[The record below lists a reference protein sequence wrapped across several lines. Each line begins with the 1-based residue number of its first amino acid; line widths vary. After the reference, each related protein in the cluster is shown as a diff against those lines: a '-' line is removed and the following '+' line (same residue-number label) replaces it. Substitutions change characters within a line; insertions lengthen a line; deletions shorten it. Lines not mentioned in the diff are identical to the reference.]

1 MQAEARVLAADAPAA
16 LSRRRSLLYG
26 TDYKGNVCGSD
37 RSEKL
42 TAYPRLTED
51 LLVAAEKLGSF
62 DKIASNLG
70 SIDFFGVCVDT
81 CPDLDTYVCTYEAE
95 AMITS
100 STEKGRRAEIDAC
113 KNAGYAASRF
123 TAKCTALY
131 DECWYQGLKT
141 YGYLFRC
148 IPLKEQ
154 QTSSSEVCLNPAN
167 VPASSTQC
175 RVKQV
180 NSTTSTRTT
189 GQDTTI
195 YDQMTSSVY
204 MWGQY
209 FGDLMTTWY
218 VVLVA
223 GVIGCTALSFLFI
236 YLLKFFA
243 GCIVRA
249 MQAMGGLMPA
259 WHCALTLFPP
269 PVCVSGL
276 GHHPPHRPTHGHAG
290 AAVRHPRR
298 PHRLGHGHVS
308 GRRGARNKRRFIPNG
323 VVATHVHTS

>member
-1 MQAEARVLAADAPAA
+1 MPGNPCSLAAAPRRC
-16 LSRRRSLLYG
+16 RRRLLYG

-51 LLVAAEKLGSF
+51 LLVAAQKLGSV
-62 DKIASNLG
+62 DAIANNMA

-81 CPDLDTYVCTYEAE
+81 CPDMDEYVCTYKAE
-95 AMITS
+95 AMVTS
-100 STEKGRRAEIDAC
+100 STAKGRRTEIDAC
-113 KNAGYAASRF
+113 KDAGYAASRF
-123 TAKCTALY
+123 SAKCTALY

-141 YGYLFRC
+141 FSYLFRC
-148 IPLKEQ
+148 IPLKEE
-154 QTSSSEVCLNPAN
+154 TTKAVEACLNPAN
-167 VPASSTQC
+167 VPPDSQRC

-189 GQDTTI
+189 GQENGV

-223 GVIGCTALSFLFI
+223 GVLGCTALSFLFI

-249 MQAMGGLMPA
+249 AA
-259 WHCALTLFPP
+259 AATAADA
-269 PVCVSGL
+269 
-276 GHHPPHRPTHGHAG
+276 AG
-290 AAVRHPRR
+290 PC
-298 PHRLGHGHVS
+298 
-308 GRRGARNKRRFIPNG
+308 
-323 VVATHVHTS
+323 